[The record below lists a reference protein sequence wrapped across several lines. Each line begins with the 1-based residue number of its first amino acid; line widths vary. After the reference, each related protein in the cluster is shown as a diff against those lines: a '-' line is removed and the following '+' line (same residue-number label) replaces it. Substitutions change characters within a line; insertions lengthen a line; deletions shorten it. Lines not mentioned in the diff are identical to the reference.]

1 MYYIYM
7 LRCVDNSLHTGIT
20 NNIEKRMNDHFN
32 KKGVKYTKSHVPKK
46 LEVLWVT
53 DSKSNAS
60 KLEYH
65 IKQLSK
71 EKKEEL
77 IKTSNLKIINKVNFE
92 DYKRSNY
99 DTRVFNKQ
107 IK

>member
-7 LRCVDNSLHTGIT
+7 LRCVDNSLYTGIT

-32 KKGVKYTKSHVPKK
+32 KKGAKYTKSHFPKK

-99 DTRVFNKQ
+99 DTRVFNK
-107 IK
+107 